1 MSTCTCGS
9 LCVGGTGANAC
20 NAVANACNAVDN
32 RNCTVV
38 WKAYVHAYT
47 HTHTQQYTHTHTNH
61 THTHTTH
68 THTHTHTHIQ
78 RYTHTHTHTH
88 VPTHTHTHNTH
99 YLLGKK
105 SFSLGVTLRICVM
118 PASLNG
124 PSLHATTTP
133 PMNTPCLG
141 FRV

>member
-20 NAVANACNAVDN
+20 NAVANACDAVAKACDALAKACDAVDN
-32 RNCTVV
+32 RNCRV
-38 WKAYVHAYT
+38 KSFYACIQT
-47 HTHTQQYTHTHTNH
+47 HTHTQQYSHNS
-61 THTHTTH
+61 TH
-68 THTHTHTHIQ
+68 THTHTHTHT
-78 RYTHTHTHTH
+78 Y
-88 VPTHTHTHNTH
+88 THTHTHNTH

-124 PSLHATTTP
+124 PSRHATTTP
-133 PMNTPCLG
+133 PMNTPCSG